1 MKKNKIII
9 FTLIFLIL
17 IILILYIFGGMAQN
31 RRERANLEYY
41 NRLLEED
48 RALQEIIERNLR
60 LKGLADIPPLPEMT
74 KRYGPSDID
83 IIYDP
88 NPEDIKRYGRQIAQ
102 TLKPY
107 SQERDNEILLVLEAL
122 TSQNFNAVHGLEK
135 NANIH
140 KKALEEI
147 QKIKVPQ
154 SAQLAHLRLMNNIYR
169 LNIHAEIMSKAL
181 TNPEEALQSSEN
193 YVKETVNFF
202 RAVEGI
208 NVYFTGQGIIF
219 DEEEMVDIYD
229 SIGVTS

>member
-1 MKKNKIII
+1 MNKKKII
-9 FTLIFLIL
+9 TLTVFFVAL
-17 IILILYIFGGMAQN
+17 IILALYIFGGIAEN
-31 RRERANLEYY
+31 RKERANLEYY

-60 LKGLADIPPLPEMT
+60 IKGLADITPLPEMA
-74 KRYGPSDID
+74 KRYGPGDIN

-88 NPEDIKRYGRQIAQ
+88 IPEDIKRYGRQIAQ

-122 TSQNFNAVHGLEK
+122 TTQNFNAIHSLEK

-147 QKIKVPQ
+147 QKIRVPQ

-169 LNIHAEIMSKAL
+169 LNIHAEIMAKAL

-219 DEEEMVDIYD
+219 NKEEMVNIYD
-229 SIGVTS
+229 SIGITS